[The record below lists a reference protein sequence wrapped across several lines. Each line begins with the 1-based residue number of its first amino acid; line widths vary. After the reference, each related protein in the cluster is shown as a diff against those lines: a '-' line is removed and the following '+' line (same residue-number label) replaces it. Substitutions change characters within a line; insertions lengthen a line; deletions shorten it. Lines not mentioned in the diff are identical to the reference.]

1 MMNIS
6 GASLPTMN
14 SSESAEVLSASL
26 AKRQQQADGKAA
38 IALIESA
45 VQTMQSL
52 PSPSKPTASLGNN
65 IDVYV

>member
-1 MMNIS
+1 MNIS

-45 VQTMQSL
+45 RLALAKRKLIGVT
-52 PSPSKPTASLGNN
+52 PTC
-65 IDVYV
+65 